1 MLNFQEWE
9 EKTRKALVFSHNK
22 LTDLGFKTLELCF
35 ENIKIIDHFDPLG
48 DLYQFDYECQ
58 YQIAGNRYAR
68 MDYTAFMYFLFRLY
82 LCKYESFE
90 FVEEYDIFV
99 QRLIKYYA
107 VMELG
112 LPHENVNEVL
122 RNRLYFYEK
131 TFHDNKDDFVIR
143 STDKLIIYL
152 ESDFSGMPISDDRHA
167 LEELYLETKVKQ
179 HIPFLM
185 DKMIDAYEHI
195 NKQFEIEKPKEIPTP
210 STYVAENKQENKY
223 EQKEHTNKLTSVL
236 ASLLWSI
243 LGLLG
248 IYLVYGIAVL
258 AFSLVLVILS
268 YIPIVSILVEWLF
281 RVREDTPVMFAMCF
295 GTAIACIALTEIAK
309 RIIKNEK
316 TRKRS
321 LMLTGIFLTA
331 LNVMFLIINLI
342 SRTAI
347 LANILLAIAGIVLF
361 YKNKIE

>member
-1 MLNFQEWE
+1 M
-9 EKTRKALVFSHNK
+9 
-22 LTDLGFKTLELCF
+22 
-35 ENIKIIDHFDPLG
+35 
-48 DLYQFDYECQ
+48 
-58 YQIAGNRYAR
+58 
-68 MDYTAFMYFLFRLY
+68 
-82 LCKYESFE
+82 
-90 FVEEYDIFV
+90 
-99 QRLIKYYA
+99 
-107 VMELG
+107 
-112 LPHENVNEVL
+112 PHENVNEVL

-268 YIPIVSILVEWLF
+268 CIPIVSILVEWLF
-281 RVREDTPVMFAMCF
+281 RVREDTPVMFAMYF
-295 GTAIACIALTEIAK
+295 GTTIACIALTEIAK